1 MEAYTTVRQH
11 GTAEIEEKK
20 SVFIGNA
27 APVES
32 EAEAI
37 AFIEKIRTSMPDARH
52 HVYAYLLRAGN
63 TTRYSDDHEPQG
75 TAGMPVL
82 EVIRKAGCTDT
93 VVVVTR
99 YFGGILLGTGG
110 LCRAYTAAAVA
121 ALGAAQI
128 VTRRPLTEI
137 AVECGYSE
145 YQKLLA
151 EFPRMGIMVD
161 GTDFAQNVRV
171 RLAIPCENT
180 SMAVEKMT
188 EICAGRLKTEEIGCR
203 FDIFS

>member
-11 GTAEIEEKK
+11 GTAEIEERK

-37 AFIEKIRTSMPDARH
+37 AFIERIRASMPDARH

-93 VVVVTR
+93 VIVVTR

-121 ALGAAQI
+121 ALGAAEI
-128 VTRRPLTEI
+128 VTRRPLTEL

-161 GTDFAQNVRV
+161 GTDFAQNVCV
-171 RLAIPCENT
+171 RLAIPSENT
-180 SMAVEKMT
+180 AVAVEKMT